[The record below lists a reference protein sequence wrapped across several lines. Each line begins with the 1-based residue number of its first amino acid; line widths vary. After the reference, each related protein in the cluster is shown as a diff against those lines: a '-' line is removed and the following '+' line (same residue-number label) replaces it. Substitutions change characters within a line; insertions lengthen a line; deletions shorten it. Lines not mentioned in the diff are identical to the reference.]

1 MILKCL
7 IDGTMTAFLN
17 GKTKIDGKMP
27 SHQYN
32 HKININP
39 QSESVLNYRRA
50 GLSYTVASR
59 AKLYILP
66 TSREK
71 RLAFRGNS
79 SPNTP
84 Y

>member
-39 QSESVLNYRRA
+39 QYKANRIRPELPQGRFVLYCSKQGKIIYFADQPRKTA
-50 GLSYTVASR
+50 DC
-59 AKLYILP
+59 
-66 TSREK
+66 
-71 RLAFRGNS
+71 
-79 SPNTP
+79 
-84 Y
+84 

>member
-39 QSESVLNYRRA
+39 QYKANRIRPE
-50 GLSYTVASR
+50 
-59 AKLYILP
+59 LP
-66 TSREK
+66 QGGFIM
-71 RLAFRGNS
+71 L
-79 SPNTP
+79 
-84 Y
+84 